1 MCGRHA
7 PRLGFILGI
16 REERLTHFQGS
27 LLFVI
32 RRLDGYLQNFEN
44 FRAPEFVDLQGFL
57 NFINSFDFDLLIIVK
72 FHMLIMFH
80 FLIFY
85 QKLMKDVGALF
96 YLCLVDSK

>member
-27 LLFVI
+27 FLFVI
-32 RRLDGYLQNFEN
+32 RRLDVYLQNFEN

-80 FLIFY
+80 FPNSASIHHIIVKIIKLIIF
-85 QKLMKDVGALF
+85 
-96 YLCLVDSK
+96 